1 MIRSMTGYGAAEQA
15 DDLVRVAAEI
25 RTLNNRFLK
34 VNQHLPEGLGA
45 AEVAIEKI
53 IREGISRGTVNLN
66 LAVEPR
72 GAAVR
77 APINT
82 DILAA
87 YGKDLAAAA
96 KKIGAA
102 VSLEAL
108 LALPGVVGSEQ
119 VLLTGIADLPARVE
133 AVVAE
138 AVRRLNLMR
147 DAEGQATAEDMR
159 SALDEMERRIA
170 DIHRRVPA
178 VVKEYRE
185 RLRARVAELLEGLEV
200 AADDQA
206 LAREVAF
213 AAERSDIAEEL
224 SRLASHICQFRE
236 LLDDSGPG
244 GRAAASPPGAGRKL
258 EFLTQ
263 EMYREANTIGS
274 KASDAQ
280 VSRLVVDIKVG
291 VDRLREQ
298 SQNVE

>member
-15 DDLVRVAAEI
+15 DDLVRVAVEI

-45 AEVAIEKI
+45 AEVAIERI
-53 IREGISRGTVNLN
+53 LRDSLSRGTVNLN

-82 DILAA
+82 DILTA
-87 YGKDLAAAA
+87 YWQDLEAAA
-96 KKIGAA
+96 KKVGGT

-108 LALPGVVGSEQ
+108 LALPGVVGSER

-138 AVRRLNLMR
+138 AVRRLNRMR
-147 DAEGQATAEDMR
+147 DVEGQATAKDMR
-159 SALDEMERRIA
+159 SALDEMQRRIA
-170 DIHRRVPA
+170 AIQTRVPA
-178 VVKEYRE
+178 VVQEYRE
-185 RLRARVAELLEGLEV
+185 RLRQRVAELLAGVEV
-200 AADDQA
+200 AADDQT

-213 AAERSDIAEEL
+213 AAERSDINEEL
-224 SRLASHICQFRE
+224 ARLASHLSQFRE
-236 LLDDSGPG
+236 LLDDSGPAG
-244 GRAAASPPGAGRKL
+244 AGRQAGRKL

-263 EMYREANTIGS
+263 EMYREVNTIGS
-274 KASDAQ
+274 KASDAEI
-280 VSRLVVDIKVG
+280 SRLVVDIKVG

>member
-15 DDLVRVAAEI
+15 DDRVRVAVEI
-25 RTLNNRFLK
+25 RTVNNKFLK
-34 VNQHLPEGLGA
+34 INQRSPEGLGA
-45 AEVAIEKI
+45 AEVTIERI
-53 IREGISRGTVNLN
+53 LRGSISRGTVNLN

-87 YGKDLAAAA
+87 YRQDLEAAA
-96 KKIGAA
+96 KKVGGT

-108 LALPGVVGSEQ
+108 LALPGVVGSERI
-119 VLLTGIADLPARVE
+119 LLTGIADLPARVE

-138 AVRRLNLMR
+138 AVRRLNRMR
-147 DAEGQATAEDMR
+147 DVEGQATAKDMR
-159 SALDEMERRIA
+159 ASLDEMQQRIA
-170 DIHRRVPA
+170 TIQTRVPA
-178 VVKEYRE
+178 VVQEYRE
-185 RLRARVAELLEGLEV
+185 RLRQRVTELLEGLEV
-200 AADDQA
+200 AADDQT

-213 AAERSDIAEEL
+213 AAERSDINEEL
-224 SRLASHICQFRE
+224 ARLASHISQFRE
-236 LLDDSGPG
+236 LLDDSGP
-244 GRAAASPPGAGRKL
+244 AGRKL

-263 EMYREANTIGS
+263 EMYREVNTIGS
-274 KASDAQ
+274 KASDAEI
-280 VSRLVVDIKVG
+280 SRLVVDIKVG

>member
-1 MIRSMTGYGAAEQA
+1 MIRSMTGYGAAEKA
-15 DDLVRVAAEI
+15 DDLVRVAVEI

-45 AEVAIEKI
+45 AEVAID
-53 IREGISRGTVNLN
+53 RMLRDSISRGTVNLN

-72 GAAVR
+72 GAAIR

-87 YGKDLAAAA
+87 YGQDLAAAA
-96 KKIGAA
+96 KKVGGT

-108 LALPGVVGSEQ
+108 LALPGVVGSER

-138 AVRRLNLMR
+138 AVRRLNRMR
-147 DAEGQATAEDMR
+147 DAEGQATAKDMR
-159 SALDEMERRIA
+159 SALDEMQRRIA
-170 DIHRRVPA
+170 AIQTRVPA
-178 VVKEYRE
+178 VVQEYRE
-185 RLRARVAELLEGLEV
+185 RLRQRVAELLAGIEV
-200 AADDQA
+200 AADDQT

-213 AAERSDIAEEL
+213 AAERSDINEEL
-224 SRLASHICQFRE
+224 ARLASHLSQFRE
-236 LLDDSGPG
+236 LLNDSGAG
-244 GRAAASPPGAGRKL
+244 AAGKQAGRKL

-263 EMYREANTIGS
+263 EMYREVNTIGS
-274 KASDAQ
+274 KASDAEI
-280 VSRLVVDIKVG
+280 SRLVVDIKVG